1 MFSTFLHLTTKKTKE
16 KEQHGASHGTMEIE
30 EEEDVMVQS
39 IILWKEQAA
48 GRHRERD
55 RGQ

>member
-1 MFSTFLHLTTKKTKE
+1 MFFTFLHLTTKKTKE

-39 IILWKEQAA
+39 VI
-48 GRHRERD
+48 
-55 RGQ
+55 